1 MQENTLRLSRRA
13 AIATAAAGL
22 ITCPTELNAQAP
34 TAPITFEVA
43 SIKPADPTSHQ
54 VRVQM
59 APGGRLVCNNV
70 NAKFLIEVAYGVRT
84 FQITGGPGWIGTD
97 RFDIN
102 AKADGVEKMTPDLL
116 KPMIQAMLE
125 DRFKLKIRR
134 ENKELPVYAL
144 VTGKNGMKMKE
155 AVGAAEGR
163 SMIRMRRG
171 QITGKQMDM
180 AALVMNLS
188 NQLGRQV
195 IDKTELKGKY
205 DIELNWTPDETQV
218 GLGSFGA
225 VGSPPPPAS
234 SETAGPSIFSALQE
248 QLGLKLESQ
257 KGPVPMIIVDS
268 IEKPSPD

>member
-22 ITCPTELNAQAP
+22 VNAQAP
-34 TAPITFEVA
+34 AAPITFEVA

-102 AKADGVEKMTPDLL
+102 AKADGVEKITPDLL

-125 DRFKLKIRR
+125 DRFKLKIHR

-144 VTGKNGMKMKE
+144 VAGKNGMKMKE

-163 SMIRMRRG
+163 SMIRMGRG
-171 QITGKQMDM
+171 QITGKQMDL

-205 DIELNWTPDETQV
+205 DIELTWTPDETQS
-218 GLGSFGA
+218 GFGSFGA
-225 VGSPPPPAS
+225 GGPPPPPAS
-234 SETAGPSIFSALQE
+234 SETAGPSLFSALQE

>member
-1 MQENTLRLSRRA
+1 MNENTLRLSRRA
-13 AIATAAAGL
+13 VIVTAAAGL
-22 ITCPTELNAQAP
+22 VNAQAP
-34 TAPITFEVA
+34 ATPITFEVA

-84 FQITGGPGWIGTD
+84 FQITGGPGWMGTD

-102 AKADGVEKMTPDLL
+102 AKADGVEKITPDLL
-116 KPMIQAMLE
+116 KPMIQAMLV
-125 DRFKLKIRR
+125 DRFKLKIHR

-155 AVGAAEGR
+155 SEGTESR
-163 SMIRMRRG
+163 SMIRMGRG

-180 AALVMNLS
+180 GSLVMNLS

-205 DIELNWTPDETQV
+205 DIELTWTPDETQA
-218 GLGSFGA
+218 GFAPFGA
-225 VGSPPPPAS
+225 GGPPPPPAS